1 MPDHTLPP
9 EPRPQARDGEPRP
22 QARGLEPRPQARGL
36 EPRPQARDAEQTRRE
51 ILDAARAAFAEHGLS
66 GARVDEIAAR
76 TRTSK
81 RMIYYYFGSKEGLY
95 AAVLEQMYGGIRDA
109 EQALALDNLAPEAAM
124 AALIEQTFDY
134 HAAHPEFVRLVAV
147 ENIHGARH
155 LRHAPSITERNDTVI
170 RTTRAI
176 LDRGE
181 QAGVFRAGVDAVD
194 LHMLVNGFSFYRV
207 SNRHTLGVI
216 FGRDLAA
223 PPHVAAHRAMI
234 VQAVL
239 AWLRP

>member
-1 MPDHTLPP
+1 MPDHALP
-9 EPRPQARDGEPRP
+9 EPETRQ
-22 QARGLEPRPQARGL
+22 
-36 EPRPQARDAEQTRRE
+36 RDAEQTRRE

-95 AAVLEQMYGGIRDA
+95 AAVLEEMYGGIRDA
-109 EQALALDNLAPEAAM
+109 EQALDLDSLPPAAAM
-124 AALIEQTFDY
+124 RALIEQTFDY

-147 ENIHGARH
+147 ENIHDARH
-155 LRHAPSITERNDTVI
+155 LRHAPSITARNDAVI
-170 RTTRAI
+170 RSTRAL

-181 QAGVFRAGVDAVD
+181 REGVFRARVDAVD

-216 FGRDLAA
+216 FGRDLTE
-223 PPHVAAHRAMI
+223 PQHVAAHRRMI
-234 VQAVL
+234 VEAVL
-239 AWLRP
+239 AWLKPST